1 MDAAR
6 PKRAHYSSFKN
17 ASRVSFAC
25 LRMPRMSSAAR
36 ENQRPLTGSV
46 SGLWFSN
53 YSTANP
59 PTLPRRI
66 CGSAATA
73 VIDSRSSAS
82 CARRVVELAHKAS
95 GQGRKPTG
103 DPPQAGDAA
112 RPLTARR
119 AGSPS
124 TTRARCQHAGAGR
137 RNPRRLASR
146 TRWSRLLHGEG
157 GAASSLRSP
166 SVARCR
172 AGRREAC
179 ACRRNHAR
187 AWPAQKPTRRS
198 VPLGRGSSNAGRT
211 VCRRQARDEFR
222 SLATSVRYDGKDARE
237 PRGSDT
243 PKGCSAAS
251 ALWCPGETE
260 NQLAVSAR

>member
-1 MDAAR
+1 MRTPRR
-6 PKRAHYSSFKN
+6 PNAEHHSSFQN
-17 ASRVSFAC
+17 ASRDSFADLRI
-25 LRMPRMSSAAR
+25 LRMTSAAD

-82 CARRVVELAHKAS
+82 CARRGVELAHKAS

-103 DPPQAGDAA
+103 DPPQAGEAA

-124 TTRARCQHAGAGR
+124 TTRARGQRAGAGMR
-137 RNPRRLASR
+137 DARRLASR

-157 GAASSLRSP
+157 GAASSLRCP
-166 SVARCR
+166 SVAR
-172 AGRREAC
+172 
-179 ACRRNHAR
+179 
-187 AWPAQKPTRRS
+187 W
-198 VPLGRGSSNAGRT
+198 
-211 VCRRQARDEFR
+211 
-222 SLATSVRYDGKDARE
+222 
-237 PRGSDT
+237 
-243 PKGCSAAS
+243 
-251 ALWCPGETE
+251 
-260 NQLAVSAR
+260 

>member
-1 MDAAR
+1 M
-6 PKRAHYSSFKN
+6 
-17 ASRVSFAC
+17 
-25 LRMPRMSSAAR
+25 MSAAH

-66 CGSAATA
+66 CGSAATV

-103 DPPQAGDAA
+103 TRALGIDAA

-124 TTRARCQHAGAGR
+124 TTRARRQRAGAGT
-137 RNPRRLASR
+137 RNTRRLASR

-157 GAASSLRSP
+157 GAASTLRSP
-166 SVARCR
+166 SVARWR

-179 ACRRNHAR
+179 ARRRDRAR
-187 AWPAQKPTRRS
+187 AWPAQRPTRRS
-198 VPLGRGSSNAGRT
+198 VPLGAELISAGRT
-211 VCRRQARDEFR
+211 VCRRQARDEF
-222 SLATSVRYDGKDARE
+222 
-237 PRGSDT
+237 
-243 PKGCSAAS
+243 
-251 ALWCPGETE
+251 
-260 NQLAVSAR
+260 